1 MFSSIFP
8 NDFLLEY
15 FPSSN
20 FRFPS
25 FFLFLLS
32 MLLDWRWM
40 CLGYWILQWGWY
52 WVLII
57 LAWVVRWW
65 IMTFVF
71 SLWFL
76 FRWSLLVS
84 CFIVFVCS
92 LLELLM
98 VLMGILLL
106 VRLWNLFYLRI
117 DFFAS
122 FIWQLDSLFAMIAS
136 IFSSF
141 YSSLFSF

>member
-1 MFSSIFP
+1 MGLGFLVVVCWFPILTELLNFISVLISPPPSITTD
-8 NDFLLEY
+8 DFLLLFWEIIRRD
-15 FPSSN
+15 
-20 FRFPS
+20 FRRNRIVRI
-25 FFLFLLS
+25 FF
-32 MLLDWRWM
+32 M
-40 CLGYWILQWGWY
+40 
-52 WVLII
+52 
-57 LAWVVRWW
+57 
-65 IMTFVF
+65 FVF

-141 YSSLFSF
+141 YSDHFSF